1 MEWRSA
7 NSFSANPTANPV
19 GAGKRKG
26 WFVVFKSCDRLA
38 PTHSIL
44 HPVLRV
50 GGCTGRGF
58 GRCVG
63 WWRAR
68 RIRVRHLDDAD
79 LHHDVDHADVDPPD
93 DQPVAVVGF
102 FSDPV
107 LSALSRIR

>member
-7 NSFSANPTANPV
+7 TSFSANPTANPV

-38 PTHSIL
+38 PIHSIL

-50 GGCTGRGF
+50 GGWTSRGF
-58 GRCVG
+58 GRFVG

-68 RIRVRHLDDAD
+68 RIRVGHLDDPD
-79 LHHDVDHADVDPPD
+79 LHHDVDHADDDPPD
-93 DQPVAVVGF
+93 DQPAAVVGF
-102 FSDPV
+102 FADPV
-107 LSALSRIR
+107 LSGLSRIR